1 MAVHENTTAAG
12 NVSWS
17 SMDTWSTE
25 YSSNSN
31 INWRLVAQA
40 CIPTN
45 TVFPTS
51 NNYKISDLLDEKILY
66 GNVYRDGAAGSV
78 RVQSGYLQ
86 GAAQSFALKNNL
98 FSQTATITI
107 RVTATYPNYV
117 AGWYTATNKGGT
129 QLAAGGSSTTQLD
142 LNLTS
147 TTHTSVTN
155 FYGYIEQGATYTALS
170 GMGTDSSSAQNA
182 CDEANCGTTVT
193 VYTDGNSTNWWNDG
207 KHLAATSNGSTP
219 ATQGYWSDG
228 TRVRYW
234 SGTAFTGFAQLCS
247 PC

>member
-40 CIPTN
+40 CIPAD
-45 TVFPTS
+45 TVFPLS
-51 NNYKISDLLDEKILY
+51 NNYSISDLLDEPILY

-78 RVQSGYLQ
+78 RVVAGYLQ
-86 GAAQSFALKNNL
+86 GASQSFALKNNL
-98 FSQTATITI
+98 FSQTATVTI
-107 RVTATYPNYV
+107 RVTATYPNYI

-129 QLAAGGSSTTQLD
+129 QLAAGGTSTTQLD

-147 TTHTSVTN
+147 ATHTSVTN
-155 FYGYIEQGATYTALS
+155 FYGYIEQGATY
-170 GMGTDSSSAQNA
+170 SSISLGYNATSAQDA
-182 CDEANCGTTVT
+182 CDEYNCGTKNTY
-193 VYTDGNSTNWWNDG
+193 YTDGDGTTWYNDG
-207 KHLAATSNGSTP
+207 KHLASNSLGSTA
-219 ATQGYWSDG
+219 ATAGHYSDG

-234 SGTAFTGFAQLCS
+234 SGTAFTGFASLCS

>member
-1 MAVHENTTAAG
+1 MAVHENTSAAG

-17 SMDTWSTE
+17 SMDAWSTE

-40 CIPTN
+40 CIPSN
-45 TVFPTS
+45 TVFPLS
-51 NNYKISDLLDEKILY
+51 NNYSISDLLDEKILY
-66 GNVYRDGAAGSV
+66 GNVYRDGAAGTV

-86 GAAQSFALKNNL
+86 GAAQSFSLKNNL

-107 RVTATYPNYV
+107 RVTATYPNYI
-117 AGWYTATNKGGT
+117 AGWYTAASKMGT
-129 QLAAGGSSTTQLD
+129 QLAAGGTSTTQLD

-155 FYGYIEQGATYTALS
+155 FYGYVEQGASYSALS
-170 GMGTDSSSAQNA
+170 GMGYSSTSLQDA
-182 CDEANCGTTVT
+182 CDEANCGSTNTI
-193 VYTDGNSTNWWNDG
+193 YTDGNSTNWYEDG

-219 ATQGYWSDG
+219 ASAGYWSDG
-228 TRVRYW
+228 VRTRQW
-234 SGTAFTGFAQLCS
+234 TGTAYTGFASLCN